1 MIWNLNTIVPLL
13 ASLLYAGLYL
23 TVAFSKPRTRLRGTF
38 RWYLLGMVFWSL
50 SAFLL
55 LTDHSR
61 STFWFR
67 MMISSTLFT
76 MVSMFY
82 FAHTVLERKRSWSI
96 IVPLSSMMLIIITLF
111 TDLIVQSVSV
121 QRGVVDYQFSNWIAL
136 VAVPGYIFMIFSLT
150 ILIRAYRRTTDSI
163 QQNRL
168 SYLIAG
174 VGLMVLASILN
185 FTPLGKYPVDIAANV
200 FTALLIAYA
209 ILRYQ
214 LLDISLVI
222 RKGLLYS
229 IPTVIISTTYFLI
242 ITLSLRLLDL
252 YTGAEIFLLSLVVAI
267 ITALIAEPLRERA
280 QSWIDR
286 LFFRE
291 KYDSREMI
299 QNLSSQTTSMLDLD
313 QLSTMILEEVT
324 STLHIEKAAVLLK
337 EETSGKYTLISA
349 IGLEEGKTLDLRENH
364 PLVVW
369 LSQHDQQ
376 LSRDDLEALPQ
387 FKSLWKEERQDL
399 ELLDAQLFIPLWV
412 QEELIGILSIGQK
425 RSQEAYDQDDQL
437 TLLTLANQT
446 AVAIENARLYTAE
459 QNRRREMDILYQMAR
474 DLVKTDDFDQ
484 LLDSIAR
491 HALESTHTDYTRIYS
506 TGTQVFFF
514 FCYKFK
520 SAWISC

>member
-23 TVAFSKPRTRLRGTF
+23 TVAFSKPRTKLRGTF

-55 LTDHSR
+55 LTDTVR
-61 STFWFR
+61 STFWF
-67 MMISSTLFT
+67 SSTLFT

-82 FAHTVLERKRSWSI
+82 FAHTVLDRKRSWSI
-96 IVPLSSMMLIIITLF
+96 IVPLFSTVLIIITLF

-136 VAVPGYIFMIFSLT
+136 VAVPGYIFMVFSLT
-150 ILIRAYRRTTDSI
+150 ILIRAYRRTSDSI

-174 VGLMVLASILN
+174 VGLMVLASMLN
-185 FTPLGKYPVDIAANV
+185 FTPLGKYPVDIAANT

-214 LLDISLVI
+214 LLDITLVI

-267 ITALIAEPLRERA
+267 ITALIAEPLRVRA

-299 QNLSSQTTSMLDLD
+299 QNLSSQTTSILDLD
-313 QLSTMILEEVT
+313 QLSTTILEEVT
-324 STLHIEKAAVLLK
+324 STLHIQKAAVLLNNRFFV
-337 EETSGKYTLISA
+337 
-349 IGLEEGKTLDLRENH
+349 IG
-364 PLVVW
+364 
-369 LSQHDQQ
+369 
-376 LSRDDLEALPQ
+376 
-387 FKSLWKEERQDL
+387 
-399 ELLDAQLFIPLWV
+399 
-412 QEELIGILSIGQK
+412 
-425 RSQEAYDQDDQL
+425 
-437 TLLTLANQT
+437 
-446 AVAIENARLYTAE
+446 
-459 QNRRREMDILYQMAR
+459 
-474 DLVKTDDFDQ
+474 
-484 LLDSIAR
+484 
-491 HALESTHTDYTRIYS
+491 
-506 TGTQVFFF
+506 
-514 FCYKFK
+514 
-520 SAWISC
+520 